1 MTARMAAVGR
11 AQARGMLFIHSTP
24 AALCP
29 HIEWGIGAVLGH
41 PLDLVWTEQPVERGS
56 RRAEVSWTGPSGS
69 GAALASKLGGFGR
82 LRFEVTEEASPGAD
96 GQRYSFTPTLGAFS
110 AVTGVHGD
118 ILVTEDRIRR
128 AIADDALGGTELHDA
143 LQSLLGVPW
152 DDELDVFRH
161 ASEDA
166 PVRWLH
172 QVV

>member
-1 MTARMAAVGR
+1 MTARISAVGR
-11 AQARGMLFIHSTP
+11 AQARGMIFIHSTP

-29 HIEWGIGAVLGH
+29 HIEWAIGAVLGQA
-41 PLDLVWTEQPVERGS
+41 LDMPWTHQPAQPGA
-56 RRAEVSWTGPSGS
+56 RRVEVSWTGPSGS
-69 GAALASKLGGFGR
+69 GAALASRLGGFGR

-96 GQRYSFTPTLGAFS
+96 GQRYSYTPTLGAFR
-110 AVTGVHGD
+110 AIVGMHGD
-118 ILVTEDRIRR
+118 ILVPEDRIRR
-128 AIADDALGGTELHDA
+128 AIADDALGGSD
-143 LQSLLGVPW
+143 LQDTLSGLLGVPW